1 MKGQLVLEQRHMSLN
16 NFCQAE
22 EATLVDW
29 MKYLALTGHP
39 LNARTIRPKVQAIL
53 AAKGSKYATDNKY
66 PGKTWICK
74 FRMRF
79 RKELKTGQGSGL
91 DPKRAKA
98 FNYTKVHEHFT
109 IFKEIME
116 KNNIPW
122 RNIYNM
128 DEKGVQMGGG
138 QKGSRTKFFYAAN
151 DKMQYKIQ
159 SDDLQ
164 LVTIIDSVCADGTAE
179 IGPGFVFPG
188 ATKHP
193 EWFIE
198 ADFQYT

>member
-1 MKGQLVLEQRHMSLN
+1 
-16 NFCQAE
+16 
-22 EATLVDW
+22 

-39 LNARTIRPKVQAIL
+39 LNARTICPKVQAIL
-53 AAKGSKYATDNKY
+53 AAKESRHAADSKYPSKS
-66 PGKTWICK
+66 WICK
-74 FRMRF
+74 FRRRF

-91 DPKRAKA
+91 DPKCAKA

-109 IFKEIME
+109 MFKEIIE
-116 KNNIPW
+116 RYGIPW
-122 RNIYNM
+122 RKIYNM
-128 DEKGVQMGGG
+128 DEKGVQMGAGR
-138 QKGSRTKFFYAAN
+138 KGSHTKFFYAAD

-159 SDDLQ
+159 SNNLQ
-164 LVTIIDSVCADGTAE
+164 LITIIDCVCADGTAE

-188 ATKHP
+188 VTKHP